1 MRRISEALSTS
12 AVGLDDDFFD
22 LGGDSLNG
30 EALALLLTEILG
42 KNFPIAALL
51 DFPTPRLIEQEFIL
65 SSLPKSEAIANT
77 VPFFLVHG
85 KGGYTFL
92 RPDFLSGLAKGRKMV
107 VFELPGLRDHRDTPH
122 RIEGIAK
129 AYVAQLL
136 AEYPEGPIFLASF
149 CAGGLIA
156 LEMAHQRRALGR
168 PAQHIVLVDPGTPR
182 EMILRHEGKKD
193 SIIRRIALAPIT
205 GRFSGRIAPADF
217 NDDGTSAPATPCRRC
232 PKARESSP
240 RPSPPETPVRSRSR
254 RTGSNASDM
263 AAAINSMTC
272 YCCLVTR
279 PALFSQCARA
289 LQQIWIGL
297 ISVRNP
303 ALDRG
308 TTAIVQR

>member
-1 MRRISEALSTS
+1 MNGTVTSLSSVPSDDLRPAPLQAEPKTAVQRSLCDAFSEALSTS

-217 NDDGTSAPATPCRRC
+217 NDDCA
-232 PKARESSP
+232 SSEFLEP
-240 RPSPPETPVRSRSR
+240 R
-254 RTGSNASDM
+254 
-263 AAAINSMTC
+263 
-272 YCCLVTR
+272 
-279 PALFSQCARA
+279 
-289 LQQIWIGL
+289 
-297 ISVRNP
+297 
-303 ALDRG
+303 
-308 TTAIVQR
+308 TA

>member
-1 MRRISEALSTS
+1 MNGTVTSLSSVPSDDLRPAPLQAEPKTAVQRSLCDAFSEALSTS

-240 RPSPPETPVRSRSR
+240 RPSPPERRSEVEAGARVQTLRIWRPRSTP
-254 RTGSNASDM
+254 
-263 AAAINSMTC
+263 
-272 YCCLVTR
+272 
-279 PALFSQCARA
+279 
-289 LQQIWIGL
+289 
-297 ISVRNP
+297 
-303 ALDRG
+303 
-308 TTAIVQR
+308 